1 MEWWQKAGIGLKWH
15 LPGCRVGLVNLESCE
30 GVRLQISPRLTRG
43 QSSNTWRGD
52 HEMDTRPER
61 PFGVTTIITEPSLT
75 VRSPIT
81 ELFCWPLTPQ
91 LHVSAY
97 YYSYLHKIWPVVVIS
112 VLVRF
117 LYVYLCAHN
126 VQSLSTLGCLYRSKV
141 VLKINASLLIFIIV
155 SFFPFAKWQIYKQ
168 FWVKKER

>member
-75 VRSPIT
+75 VPYHRTILLAANTTTSRVCLL
-81 ELFCWPLTPQ
+81 LFIFTYDLTSCCHICSRQIFVRLPMRTQ
-91 LHVSAY
+91 C
-97 YYSYLHKIWPVVVIS
+97 S
-112 VLVRF
+112 VF
-117 LYVYLCAHN
+117 EDSGMFIPFKSCAKN
-126 VQSLSTLGCLYRSKV
+126 KC
-141 VLKINASLLIFIIV
+141 
-155 SFFPFAKWQIYKQ
+155 
-168 FWVKKER
+168 